1 MLAGGVVG
9 SALGLANKAL
19 RHTGN
24 ASASVLLGKIAD
36 LGAIQKTIAGVDTR
50 ITEAVDGALTKPAGK
65 RVAKKLLSREGH
77 SEESEYEER
86 KAQVARAVAQ
96 PENMNTVISPM
107 VKTAPNVA
115 LAFGNATKRAT
126 AFLASKLPH
135 ESHESLTPNADPQ
148 SANPEEIA
156 RFLRYARA
164 VDDPTSVLAH
174 LKDGTLT
181 SEEMEAAEAVY
192 PDLVK
197 DIRAKVA
204 TKLAE
209 KTTPMDLS
217 QETSVRLMLNLR
229 TGTLDPAFVA
239 GMQGSFPTPG
249 PGTSPG
255 AGKKGAQPNGLGR
268 PVHFQNSTNVL
279 TAAQQSM
286 QGTKTR

>member
-1 MLAGGVVG
+1 MNAVV
-9 SALGLANKAL
+9 
-19 RHTGN
+19 
-24 ASASVLLGKIAD
+24 
-36 LGAIQKTIAGVDTR
+36 
-50 ITEAVDGALTKPAGK
+50 
-65 RVAKKLLSREGH
+65 
-77 SEESEYEER
+77 
-86 KAQVARAVAQ
+86 
-96 PENMNTVISPM
+96 SPM

-126 AFLASKLPH
+126 AFLTSKLPH
-135 ESHESLTPNADPQ
+135 ESHESLTPNADPE

-209 KTTPMDLS
+209 KTTPMPLD
-217 QETSVRLMLNLR
+217 QETSVRLLLDLR
-229 TGTLDPAFVA
+229 TGPLDPAFVA
-239 GMQGSFPTPG
+239 GMQGSFPPPG

-255 AGKKGAQPNGLGR
+255 KKGAKPTGLGA

-279 TAAQQSM
+279 TSAQQSM
-286 QGTKTR
+286 QGTKPR